1 MFAQNLRLR
10 SCMLVV
16 RHVWQLEL
24 ESPLRFQL
32 TGEQTFRSSTILNGN
47 LELVNPFI

>member
-16 RHVWQLEL
+16 QHVWQL

-32 TGEQTFRSSTILNGN
+32 TGKQTFRSSTILNGN